1 MSSVAE
7 MSSMCSESLL
17 RQHQAQ
23 YNHHATNSQY
33 LTSGDIA
40 LFIKHEVLNGML
52 YMGKKII
59 NIHS

>member
-1 MSSVAE
+1 MSAVAR

-23 YNHHATNSQY
+23 YDHHAADSQY
-33 LTSGDIA
+33 LTSGDVA
-40 LFIKHEVLNGML
+40 FFVKHKVFNGML

>member
-1 MSSVAE
+1 

-23 YNHHATNSQY
+23 YDHHAADSQY

-52 YMGKKII
+52 YMWKKII